1 MTSNDGKSH
10 ILQIKGE
17 RAELNKERWMCFGEL
32 CKIIDSKMF
41 PVTLNS
47 EASLGWELSVMA
59 YIPQLLIRVV
69 TGKYFFLFLL
79 KNICCGYSL
88 EVPLQGTSYEYH
100 NICFCGEI
108 RKISI
113 L

>member
-69 TGKYFFLFLL
+69 TGKYFSYFSSKTYVVGTHWKYHCKALL
-79 KNICCGYSL
+79 MSTTTYVFVGK
-88 EVPLQGTSYEYH
+88 
-100 NICFCGEI
+100 
-108 RKISI
+108 
-113 L
+113 